1 MKADTNVGLIKLNS
15 NLTWDLSEE
24 KGKKE
29 RSRKKM
35 WTIALI
41 ASSAL
46 AVYAKLALWQHNK
59 RVLNDEEE

>member
-1 MKADTNVGLIKLNS
+1 MNQSKQPQQIKLND

-24 KGKKE
+24 KSKKE

-46 AVYAKLALWQHNK
+46 AVYAKLALWQHNIC
-59 RVLNDEEE
+59 

>member
-24 KGKKE
+24 KAKKKGAG
-29 RSRKKM
+29 RKM

-59 RVLNDEEE
+59 RVLNGEED

>member
-1 MKADTNVGLIKLNS
+1 MKADTNVGLIKLNN

-24 KGKKE
+24 KKQKE

>member
-24 KGKKE
+24 KAKKKGAG
-29 RSRKKM
+29 RKM
-35 WTIALI
+35 WMIVLI

-46 AVYAKLALWQHNK
+46 AVYAKLALVQHNR
-59 RVLNDEEE
+59 RVSNGEEE

>member
-1 MKADTNVGLIKLNS
+1 MKTDTNAGLIRLND

-24 KGKKE
+24 KSKIE

-46 AVYAKLALWQHNK
+46 AVYAKIALWQHNK
-59 RVLNDEEE
+59 RVLNNEEE